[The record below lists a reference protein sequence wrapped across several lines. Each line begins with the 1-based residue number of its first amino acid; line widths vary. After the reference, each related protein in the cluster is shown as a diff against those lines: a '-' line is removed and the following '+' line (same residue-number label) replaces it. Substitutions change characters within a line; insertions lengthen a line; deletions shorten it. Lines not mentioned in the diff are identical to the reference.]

1 MSSQKWCLTSGS
13 TYTHSTHTLRHMYSR
28 MHSMCTQ
35 FLFYVKFVNRHT
47 QAPPSQKILIYTD
60 NHGSR
65 SVFEEMGENARVQI
79 FRHTREASAAYKEA
93 RAEVLAFPS
102 NSTSLIQPIGCKI
115 RPTSQTKR
123 VFKLTLQL
131 V

>member
-1 MSSQKWCLTSGS
+1 
-13 TYTHSTHTLRHMYSR
+13 
-28 MHSMCTQ
+28 MCTQ

-65 SVFEEMGENARVQI
+65 SVFEDMGENAHVQI

-102 NSTSLIQPIGCKI
+102 NSTSLIQPLDAKSGPHHKL
-115 RPTSQTKR
+115 KR